1 MPRYSLDLT
10 RLTRPEAF
18 EHPTAQESAIIGNAL
33 RRPQSR
39 HRSLAAAAAGPCLDG
54 AFGIVLFEAELDE
67 AARVFMASNPAIQGG
82 VMTGELHPLR
92 ISLAGTITPDRR
104 D

>member
-1 MPRYSLDLT
+1 MPRYIYLT
-10 RLTRPEAF
+10 RLTRPESF
-18 EHPTAQESAIIGNAL
+18 DRPTAQESAVISTHFAHL
-33 RRPQSR
+33 K
-39 HRSLAAAAAGPCLDG
+39 AATEAGKLLLAGPCLDG
-54 AFGIVLFEAELDE
+54 AFGIVLFEAESDI
-67 AARVFMASNPAIQGG
+67 AARAFMESDPAIAGG